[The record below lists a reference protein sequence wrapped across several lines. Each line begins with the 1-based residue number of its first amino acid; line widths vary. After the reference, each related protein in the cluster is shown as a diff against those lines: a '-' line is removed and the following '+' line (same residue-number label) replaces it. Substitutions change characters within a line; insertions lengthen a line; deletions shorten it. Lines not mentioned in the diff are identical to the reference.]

1 MVAIEGYEIFAEL
14 QRSPWVKVFKAFDQQ
29 RQQMVIVKALMDEAA
44 PTRVREQLLAES
56 SLSQR
61 LSHPNLRRVYEAGMR
76 DGRPYLILEY
86 VEGGALAEVIGPSGR
101 GGLPFEMCVWI
112 TKEVARALQALHDQ
126 GILHRD
132 IKPGNIFWSVAGE
145 IKLGDL
151 GLAVELDDAQQNL
164 AGTIMYF
171 PPEII
176 LGQTATEASDL
187 FSLGAVLYE
196 MLTGEPPFIDH
207 TTSAMLHRIANFEP
221 TPVEKL
227 RPQIPPE
234 LATLSRQLLAKEPE
248 QRLARATELLER
260 LDHFE
265 RQYELRM
272 TAQRAASFFAQ
283 PEAYQAVKFESPSA
297 APPPVVAAL
306 PAALKKPIKLHRRFS
321 RFAPASA
328 VIFAVI
334 SIILLNIQFDHAA
347 SSPEVTP
354 VSEESPQ
361 IVEVEQPAF
370 APSQTLAAKTQ
381 VEPLKS
387 HQANVSMSPADSSA
401 ATGDAMSQ
409 EVIVPVGD
417 FESSRIEANRSI
429 LIVSEPR
436 ANVFVEQDSLGA
448 TPLLWQPASS
458 LHVSELNFSVPNFPP
473 VRRSVVTAA
482 LESDT
487 LYVNLYEEVGFLEI
501 AVNPWGEIWIN
512 GKAFDTTPLA
522 APIALAPGL
531 HEVSVRHPR
540 LGIQTQRVVVAKG
553 DTLQKFFDLF
563 LP

>member
-29 RQQMVIVKALMDEAA
+29 RQQIVIVKALTDEAA
-44 PTRVREQLLAES
+44 PSRVREQLLAES

-61 LSHPNLRRVYEAGMR
+61 LSHPNLRRVYDTGMR
-76 DGRPYLILEY
+76 DDQPYLILEY
-86 VEGGALAEVIGPSGR
+86 VEGGTLAEVITSAGR
-101 GGLPFEMCVWI
+101 DGLPFEMCVWI
-112 TKEVARALQALHDQ
+112 TKEVARALQALHGQ

-151 GLAVELDDAQQNL
+151 GLAVELDEAQHNL

-176 LGQTATEASDL
+176 LGKTASEAGDL

-196 MLTGEPPFIDH
+196 MLTGEPPFMDH
-207 TTSAMLHRIANFEP
+207 TTSAILHRIANFEP

-234 LATLSRQLLAKEPE
+234 LAALSRQLLAKEPE
-248 QRLARATELLER
+248 QRLARAAELLER

-283 PEAYQAVKFESPSA
+283 PEAYQAVKFELPSA
-297 APPPVVAAL
+297 ASLPVVSAL
-306 PAALKKPIKLHRRFS
+306 PAAPKKPVKLHRRFS

-328 VIFAVI
+328 VIFAMI
-334 SIILLNIQFDHAA
+334 SLILLNIQFDHAA
-347 SSPEVTP
+347 SSPEATP
-354 VSEESPQ
+354 VSEEPPQ
-361 IVEVEQPAF
+361 IVEVEKLASDLP
-370 APSQTLAAKTQ
+370 QTPTAKTQ
-381 VEPLKS
+381 VEPVKS
-387 HQANVSMSPADSSA
+387 NQENISTSPLDSSA
-401 ATGDAMSQ
+401 ATGNSMSQ
-409 EVIVPVGD
+409 AAIVPAAD
-417 FESSRIEANRSI
+417 FESSRIEANRII

-436 ANVFVEQDSLGA
+436 ANVFVEHDSLGA

-473 VRRSVVTAA
+473 VRRAVVTAA

-540 LGIQTQRVVVAKG
+540 LGIQTQRVVVTKG
-553 DTLQKFFDLF
+553 DTLQKIFDLF